1 VFPPIIRFD
10 LGEQMPDD
18 STPPEDGVTCPICGT
33 ISPAGS
39 TKCDH
44 CYSSLK
50 TDGSEGEGGG
60 PAKEEGG
67 LEALRLIPG
76 VGEAKAETLH
86 DAGYRSVEDVQRAS
100 VEELSSV
107 KGIGEKLATKIIE
120 GAKGLGKPQDS
131 SLAGWLSGEQ
141 DDLDQWLSGDQQPEP
156 EAIVVNRE
164 TPKDDSLARW
174 LAGEEED
181 VNVWLEETR
190 TAEPT
195 PDHPIGPNELL
206 AREAELIQLRET
218 LREKLRIFES
228 GQFDPQA
235 VVEEL
240 ARTKGILD
248 AERLRT
254 KQLEEELENVKRGSI
269 AVIKFIKNQQG
280 SETDQRALADKLASE
295 MAHRERLELRI
306 MQLEEASSML
316 KEKLEG
322 GVQELPPEAQ
332 ELKRM
337 ELALV
342 ERRAELDAMQK
353 QLLSKEEALSQGVL
367 TGAVTL
373 AEPRADSMTTQR
385 IAEYEQKEL
394 ELAAKIQGLEARMA
408 EAEVTIKQKDEM
420 LKISGGT
427 GKGIDKELLRKV
439 EDAQRMERTLAVRDQ
454 EAQRLRED
462 LKIREEELQKV
473 REPMRYKEEE
483 MLRREEDLMFREKL
497 LQEELKKVSQTKAEL
512 GSQDELTLKK
522 RLEELKAEVNT
533 KEEEIRNKEKYLAS
547 KEEELRM
554 REQGVI
560 SEEIE
565 KREQDRML
573 EFKQEKVKT
582 GTTRLDDLL
591 LGGIPFGS
599 NVLVYG
605 PPFTGKEVLM
615 SVFIAEGLKKGVPA
629 IWILTEKTPREVREE
644 MGFVVSGY
652 EEYEKLGLVRYVD
665 AYSRSMGDES
675 QDQYTD
681 YIESPTDYESIQK
694 AVEAASKTFKDKHDY
709 YRVAFRSISTLIAYL
724 DPGTAF
730 RFLSPVVGRR
740 KRDRAV
746 AMYTIEKGVHGEQ
759 EIQMIGSLMDGM
771 IEFKVENLNTFLSVK
786 GICDVQSRAFIR
798 YSATKA
804 TVTIGSFSLDHI
816 R

>member
-1 VFPPIIRFD
+1 
-10 LGEQMPDD
+10 MPDD
-18 STPPEDGVTCPICGT
+18 SKPPEDGVTCPICGT
-33 ISPAGS
+33 VSPVGS
-39 TKCDH
+39 AKCDH

-50 TDGSEGEGGG
+50 SDGSEEADTGQDKGDS
-60 PAKEEGG
+60 G
-67 LEALRLIPG
+67 LEALRQIPG

-86 DAGYRSVEDVQRAS
+86 EAGYRSVEDVQKAS

-107 KGIGEKLATKIIE
+107 KGIGERLAAKIIE
-120 GAKGLGKPQDS
+120 GARGLGKPQDA

-141 DDLDQWLSGDQQPEP
+141 DDLDQWLSGDERPQPE
-156 EAIVVNRE
+156 ATVANKE

-195 PDHPIGPNELL
+195 PSHPIGPNELL

-228 GQFDPQA
+228 GEFDPQA

-240 ARTKGILD
+240 ARTKGTLE

-254 KQLEEELENVKRGSI
+254 KQLEEELDNVKRGSI

-280 SETDQRALADKLASE
+280 SEADQKALADTLASE
-295 MAHRERLELRI
+295 MAQRERLELKI
-306 MQLEEASSML
+306 MQLEQASSML
-316 KEKLEG
+316 KEKLES
-322 GVQELPPEAQ
+322 GVQELPPEPNQ
-332 ELKRM
+332 LKRL
-337 ELALV
+337 ELSLV
-342 ERRAELDAMQK
+342 ERQAELDAMQR
-353 QLLSKEEALSQGVL
+353 QLLSKEEALSQGAL
-367 TGAVTL
+367 AGTVTL
-373 AEPRADSMTTQR
+373 AEPRADPVSTQR
-385 IAEYEQKEL
+385 LAEYEQKEL
-394 ELAAKIQGLEARMA
+394 ELVAKIQGLEARVA
-408 EAEVTIKQKDEM
+408 EAEVTVKQKDEM

-439 EDAQRMERTLAVRDQ
+439 EDAQRLERTLAVREQ
-454 EAQRLRED
+454 EVQRLKED
-462 LKIREEELQKV
+462 LKIREVEV

-522 RLEELKAEVNT
+522 RLEELKAEVNA

-615 SVFIAEGLKKGVPA
+615 SVFIAEGLKKGIPA
-629 IWILTEKTPREVREE
+629 MWILTEKTPKEIREE

-652 EEYEKLGLVRYVD
+652 EEYEKLGLVRYID

-675 QDQYTD
+675 QDPYTD
-681 YIESPTDYESIQK
+681 YIEAPTDYESIQK
-694 AVEAASKTFKDKHDY
+694 AVETASKTFKDKHEY

-804 TVTIGSFSLDHI
+804 AVTIGSFSLDHI